1 MTGDGVD
8 LEAEKL
14 ATAEIKAGSPFSLI
28 WLIPLITAIIG
39 GWLIIKTQMEKGPE
53 ITVSFKTAEG
63 IEAGKTRVKFR
74 DVDVGVVKGVQFS
87 DDFTHVVVTAEL
99 NKGTETLLHKQT
111 RFWVVRPRLS
121 LSGVSGLNTLVSGAY
136 IQFAQGDGEESR
148 VFTGLDTPPIIS
160 PGQAGVEVVLKSE
173 ELGSLDIGS
182 PLYYQGLQ
190 AGEVLG
196 YELAK
201 DNKSVFIHAFVREP
215 FSGLVSSNSRFWNI
229 SGIDISVGADGL
241 NAHMESVKSLLLG
254 GIAFGTPDTLEPAS
268 GEVKDLVF
276 TLFKSQSDIRESTL
290 FTRKENII
298 AFFDGS
304 VRGLEVGAPVEFN
317 GIKVGSV
324 ADLSLEF
331 DKSNAS
337 FRIPVLLTIELDR
350 FKMRGGEPFI
360 VDTKALFYQMVK
372 KGLRAQLSTGSLL
385 TGKLFVELNIHPGTP
400 IRLLAD
406 ESYPYAEI
414 PTIPGGLDQIT
425 AAVQNILIKLE
436 KVDIEKIGSNLE
448 QTLQGTNNLMNGP
461 ELKGAMQALQHTL
474 SKIDRHAGPV
484 AENLDA
490 LLSQAEVT
498 LKLLNRQLKS
508 GSSIMQM
515 SEELTDMARS
525 IRALVDM
532 LEQRPDALLFGKPES
547 GE

>member
-1 MTGDGVD
+1 MTGEGVP
-8 LEAEKL
+8 LETEKL

-53 ITVSFKTAEG
+53 IIISFKTAEG
-63 IEAGKTRVKFR
+63 VEAGKTRVKFK

-87 DDFTHVVVTAEL
+87 DDFGHVIVTAEL
-99 NKGTETLLHKQT
+99 SQGTEALLHKET

-136 IQFAQGDGEESR
+136 IEFAQGSGEKSR
-148 VFTGLDTPPIIS
+148 KFIGLEYPPIIS
-160 PGQAGVEVVLKSE
+160 PGQSGLEVVLKSDK
-173 ELGSLDIGS
+173 LGSLDIGS

-201 DNKSVFIHAFVREP
+201 DNKSVFIHAFVKEP
-215 FSGLVSSNSRFWNI
+215 FSKLVTSNSRFWNI

-254 GIAFGTPDTLEPAS
+254 GIAFGTPDTLEPAT
-268 GEVKDLVF
+268 GDVKTLVF
-276 TLFKSQSDIRESTL
+276 TLFKSQTDIRESTL

-337 FRIPVLLTIELDR
+337 FRIPVLLSIELDR
-350 FKMRGGEPFI
+350 FKLRGGEPFI

-372 KGLRAQLSTGSLL
+372 KGLRARLRTGSLL
-385 TGKLFVELNIHPGTP
+385 TGKLFIELNIHPGTP

-406 ESYPYAEI
+406 KSYAYAEI

-425 AAVQNILIKLE
+425 SAVQSILVKLE
-436 KVDIEKIGSNLE
+436 RINIEKIGLNLE
-448 QTLQGTNNLMNGP
+448 QTLQGTNNLVNGP
-461 ELKGAMQALQHTL
+461 ELKGSMQALQQTL

-490 LLSQAEVT
+490 VLSQAEVT

-515 SEELTDMARS
+515 SEELTDTARS
-525 IRALVDM
+525 IRALVEL
-532 LEQRPDALLFGKPES
+532 LEQNPNSLLFGKPEP